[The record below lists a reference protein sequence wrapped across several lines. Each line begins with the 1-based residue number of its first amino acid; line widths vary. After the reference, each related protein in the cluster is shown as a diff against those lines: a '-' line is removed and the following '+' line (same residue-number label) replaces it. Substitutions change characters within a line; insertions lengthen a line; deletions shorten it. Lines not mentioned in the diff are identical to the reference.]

1 MVVHRGT
8 TQWRLASR
16 RRQGHAA
23 GVGGDVV
30 VIDEADPL
38 PGHRKPET
46 RRWTG
51 LSFVLVQA
59 LRQHRSTHAR
69 RFTRT

>member
-8 TQWRLASR
+8 SQWRLANR

-23 GVGGDVV
+23 GVDGDVV

-51 LSFVLVQA
+51 LSFFALV
-59 LRQHRSTHAR
+59 
-69 RFTRT
+69 